1 MTHQFTPELRL
12 IKPLHILDESLPF
25 LSNKSY
31 LRNYSTSLKVALYT
45 ALRKRSPMVTTSY
58 SNSFTIIYQHNIVM
72 LVQKIRENCFD
83 HLKV

>member
-1 MTHQFTPELRL
+1 
-12 IKPLHILDESLPF
+12 
-25 LSNKSY
+25 
-31 LRNYSTSLKVALYT
+31 
-45 ALRKRSPMVTTSY
+45 MVTTSY

>member
-1 MTHQFTPELRL
+1 MNLYPSYQIKVTKEIILLHSIL
-12 IKPLHILDESLPF
+12 IKG
-25 LSNKSY
+25 
-31 LRNYSTSLKVALYT
+31 KVALYT